1 MTTLYVT
8 ADKAQLKQA
17 SGQRNAL
24 LWGDAVT
31 VEGDPVA
38 DQVLCK
44 AHGCT
49 GTVPRSS
56 LGPDDPGLLE
66 VYVIDVGQGDSI
78 LIRTPDRKWHLVD
91 GGPPKSKALLGKNAR
106 RFLAWKFARD
116 LGQATVALDTVVLSH
131 SDLDHFGGLT
141 EILTSDFEPGPG
153 ETPLSTTVERFLN
166 AGVAK
171 YADGDE
177 LGVEGST
184 IPVANLVGDRDSFHT
199 PPRPFAS
206 EYGKLADAVVALKT
220 AAGDS
225 TPAQRVSRGEYVDGY
240 DEGAPVRMLILGP
253 MPENPAGDL
262 PKLGSSSVT
271 VNGHSVVMRIDYGE
285 ARILLTG
292 DINAASER
300 RLRSESPE
308 EFAADVAKACHHGSD
323 DLDDDFTRLVG
334 PRATVISSGDAETY
348 AHPRP
353 KALGAYAY
361 HGRRSC
367 SVAAHPEPQPPLVYS
382 TEVARSIKLNEIEA
396 PGRPPSVVV
405 EGMVYGLLNV
415 RTDGRRILCA
425 TRNEV
430 NAAFDVEKFGAG
442 ASPAD
447 DPPPR

>member
-141 EILTSDFEPGPG
+141 EILTSDFEPSVRPG
-153 ETPLSTTVERFLN
+153 LRWTGWPARSAPST
-166 AGVAK
+166 
-171 YADGDE
+171 
-177 LGVEGST
+177 
-184 IPVANLVGDRDSFHT
+184 
-199 PPRPFAS
+199 
-206 EYGKLADAVVALKT
+206 T
-220 AAGDS
+220 AAG
-225 TPAQRVSRGEYVDGY
+225 
-240 DEGAPVRMLILGP
+240 
-253 MPENPAGDL
+253 
-262 PKLGSSSVT
+262 
-271 VNGHSVVMRIDYGE
+271 
-285 ARILLTG
+285 
-292 DINAASER
+292 
-300 RLRSESPE
+300 
-308 EFAADVAKACHHGSD
+308 
-323 DLDDDFTRLVG
+323 G
-334 PRATVISSGDAETY
+334 PRPC
-348 AHPRP
+348 PRI
-353 KALGAYAY
+353 ARR
-361 HGRRSC
+361 GR
-367 SVAAHPEPQPPLVYS
+367 
-382 TEVARSIKLNEIEA
+382 ARR
-396 PGRPPSVVV
+396 PYRPPSSASCT
-405 EGMVYGLLNV
+405 LASRSS
-415 RTDGRRILCA
+415 RTG
-425 TRNEV
+425 TN
-430 NAAFDVEKFGAG
+430 
-442 ASPAD
+442 
-447 DPPPR
+447 